1 MTRCLATS
9 LSEGSNPTDLNMT
22 SLFKL
27 LEFYDLF
34 MQHEDYT
41 PCGESVSL

>member
-9 LSEGSNPTDLNMT
+9 LSEGSNPSNLNMY
-22 SLFKL
+22 SRFKL

-34 MQHEDYT
+34 MQQEDYA
-41 PCGESVSL
+41 PWGDRVSL